1 MSSKSLKLINVGNLL
16 TYNSKKESMISDED
30 LEITIRNGK
39 IIEIGKNLKN
49 ANQIYDCE
57 NNLVT
62 PGFVDCHTHPVFF
75 NDRSTEF
82 EMRVAGNTYEQIAA
96 SGGGINKSVKSLRN
110 SDYNELKQR
119 VIHRMNDF
127 LKLGTTTIEAKSGYG
142 LDLDNELKSLAILDE
157 VNSEH
162 LVDIIPTF
170 MGAHA
175 VPKEYNNKFDD
186 YVDHLCKVIIPAVAK
201 QGIAKYNDVFCEEGY
216 FDIHQSEKILSTG
229 LNLGLLPRIHTD
241 EFKNIGGAQLA
252 SAMKC
257 VSADHL
263 MHVNDS
269 DIMKMADANVKAVL
283 LPGTTFFLG
292 NHEYA
297 PYKKLKEFGLDV
309 AVATDYN
316 PGSCNIQSM
325 VFIITL
331 SLLYMGFDINDAIFS
346 STYMPSKILDIH
358 DETGSIEKGKNADI
372 IVWGIKKPIDIPYN
386 FSNNSIKTVIK
397 SGKILF

>member
-1 MSSKSLKLINVGNLL
+1 MNSKSLKLINVGNLL

-30 LEITIRNGK
+30 LEIIIRNGE

-49 ANQIYDCE
+49 ADQIYDCE

-96 SGGGINKSVKSLRN
+96 SGGGINNSVKSLRN

-127 LKLGTTTIEAKSGYG
+127 LKLGTTTLEAKSGYG

-162 LVDIIPTF
+162 RVDIIPTF

-297 PYKKLKEFGLDV
+297 PYRKLKEFGLDV

-325 VFIITL
+325 AFIITL

-358 DETGSIEKGKNADI
+358 DKTGSIEKGKNADI
-372 IVWGIKKPIDIPYN
+372 IVWGVKKPIDIPYN

>member
-1 MSSKSLKLINVGNLL
+1 MNSKSLKLINVGNLL
-16 TYNSKKESMISDED
+16 TYNSKKKSMISDED
-30 LEITIRNGK
+30 LEIIIRNGE

-49 ANQIYDCE
+49 ADQIYDCE

-96 SGGGINKSVKSLRN
+96 SGGGINNSVKSLRN

-358 DETGSIEKGKNADI
+358 DKTGSIEKGKNADI

-386 FSNNSIKTVIK
+386 FSNYSIKTVIK

>member
-1 MSSKSLKLINVGNLL
+1 MNSKSLKLINVGNLL

-30 LEITIRNGK
+30 LEITIRNGE

-49 ANQIYDCE
+49 ADQIYDCE

-96 SGGGINKSVKSLRN
+96 SGGGINNSVKSLRN

-127 LKLGTTTIEAKSGYG
+127 LKLGTTTLEAKSGYG

-358 DETGSIEKGKNADI
+358 DKTGSIEKGKNADI
-372 IVWGIKKPIDIPYN
+372 IVWGVKKPIDIPYN
-386 FSNNSIKTVIK
+386 FSNYSIKTVIK

>member
-1 MSSKSLKLINVGNLL
+1 MNSKSLKLINVGNLL
-16 TYNSKKESMISDED
+16 TYNSKKKSMISDED

-49 ANQIYDCE
+49 ADQIYDCE

-96 SGGGINKSVKSLRN
+96 SGGGINNSVKSLRN

-127 LKLGTTTIEAKSGYG
+127 LKLGTTTLEAKSGYG

-358 DETGSIEKGKNADI
+358 DKTGSIEKGKNADI
-372 IVWGIKKPIDIPYN
+372 IIWGIKKPIDIPYN

>member
-1 MSSKSLKLINVGNLL
+1 MNSKSLKLINVGNLL
-16 TYNSKKESMISDED
+16 TYNSKKKSMISDED

-49 ANQIYDCE
+49 ADQIYDCE

-82 EMRVAGNTYEQIAA
+82 EMRAAGNTYEQIAA
-96 SGGGINKSVKSLRN
+96 SGGGINNSVKSLRN

-127 LKLGTTTIEAKSGYG
+127 LKLGTTTLEAKSGYG

-162 LVDIIPTF
+162 LVDIVPTF

-297 PYKKLKEFGLDV
+297 PYQKLKEFGLDV

-358 DETGSIEKGKNADI
+358 DKTGSIEQGKNADI
-372 IVWGIKKPIDIPYN
+372 IVWDIKKPIDIPYN

>member
-1 MSSKSLKLINVGNLL
+1 MNSKSLKLINVGNLL

-30 LEITIRNGK
+30 LEITIRNGE

-49 ANQIYDCE
+49 ADQIYDCE

-96 SGGGINKSVKSLRN
+96 SGGGINNSVKSLRN

-127 LKLGTTTIEAKSGYG
+127 LKLGTTTLEAKSGYG

-201 QGIAKYNDVFCEEGY
+201 QGIAKYNDVFCEKGY

-358 DETGSIEKGKNADI
+358 DKTGSIEKGKNADI
-372 IVWGIKKPIDIPYN
+372 IVWGVKKPIDIPYN
-386 FSNNSIKTVIK
+386 FSNYSIKTVIK

>member
-1 MSSKSLKLINVGNLL
+1 MNSKSLKLINVGNLL

-49 ANQIYDCE
+49 ADQIYDCE

-96 SGGGINKSVKSLRN
+96 SGGGINNSVKSLRN

-127 LKLGTTTIEAKSGYG
+127 LKLGTTTLEAKSGYG

-358 DETGSIEKGKNADI
+358 DKTGSIEKGKNADI
-372 IVWGIKKPIDIPYN
+372 IVWGVKKPIDIPYN
-386 FSNNSIKTVIK
+386 FSNYSIKTVIK

>member
-1 MSSKSLKLINVGNLL
+1 MNSKSLKLINVGNLL
-16 TYNSKKESMISDED
+16 TYNSKKKSMISDEN

-39 IIEIGKNLKN
+39 IIGIGRTLNN
-49 ANQIYDCE
+49 ADQIYDCE

-96 SGGGINKSVKSLRN
+96 NGGGINNSVKSLRN

-127 LKLGTTTIEAKSGYG
+127 LKLGTTTLEAKSGYG

-162 LVDIIPTF
+162 IVDIIPTF

-358 DETGSIEKGKNADI
+358 DKTGSIEKGKNADI
-372 IVWGIKKPIDIPYN
+372 IVWDIKKPIDIPYN